1 MKKRFPDAAFKPQ
14 VNRSPKV
21 KRTEKMKLIF
31 FCECDAQS

>member
-21 KRTEKMKLIF
+21 KRTGKMKLI